1 MLIRIGNLIRGFF
14 GLFIGGIERKNPEA
28 LLDVEKEN
36 LRKEVS
42 NYNRGLAAHAGL
54 CEELIAKVTTLTA
67 EEKDVRAKTTAHLR
81 AGNQDAAGQYA
92 LKLQAITLELAQTH
106 QKADDAEQTY
116 QKLLR
121 ARDVSVKAAQ
131 DKIKSLQDKL
141 GSLKVEKAGASLQEM
156 ASGMIGSIGGGG
168 ETLDRLQ
175 VIVEEERTK
184 AAGRARLAKD
194 SLNIN
199 AITLKESET
208 KALQDQALADF
219 AAREG
224 IALED
229 RPQQALLPPST
240 SGAD

>member
-1 MLIRIGNLIRGFF
+1 MLTRIGNLIRGFF